1 MLQPVRSHDMECE
14 VELTQFTKKRG
25 KFNHKTK
32 DGEKSDYSDLTH
44 SPFLTQTPTCFP
56 CLLSSPASLVLIVQL
71 NPSPLC
77 SVECEIM
84 CFTKYC
90 GSC

>member
-1 MLQPVRSHDMECE
+1 MECE
-14 VELTQFTKKRG
+14 VVLSQFTKKEESLTT
-25 KFNHKTK
+25 KLKT
-32 DGEKSDYSDLTH
+32 GEKSDYSDLTH